1 MSEKL
6 YFTGKTHTIGG
17 RKGGAKSVDG
27 SLDIQLA
34 EPHPAAENHFAA
46 AWSACYLGAIE
57 LAAGQRKI
65 KLTAAPEVDAE
76 IKLFHDGPKGF
87 FLRAR
92 FDVSIDGLDK
102 ATVRELADAAHL
114 ICPYSKATHGNV
126 DVETHVA

>member
-1 MSEKL
+1 MTEKL
-6 YFTGKTHTIGG
+6 YFAGKTHTIGG
-17 RKGGAKSVDG
+17 HNGASKSVDG
-27 SLDIQLA
+27 SLDIQLP

-65 KLTAAPEVDAE
+65 KLASAPEVDAE

-92 FDVSIDGLDK
+92 FDVSIAGVDK
-102 ATVRELADAAHL
+102 ETVRELADAAHN
-114 ICPYSKATHGNV
+114 ICPYSKATHGNI